1 MLSESSQEYRT
12 RAEEC
17 ERLLKL
23 AVNREVRAVLLYLAA
38 RWWAFSEEANRRDE
52 TTPRTTSASFGIG
65 GLRDVPKGGG
75 AAREARYC

>member
-1 MLSESSQEYRT
+1 MSINDDYVKC
-12 RAEEC
+12 AEEC

-65 GLRDVPKGGG
+65 VLRDVPKGDRNFILGIQN
-75 AAREARYC
+75 